1 MSIATIL
8 RGKKSDIFSVE
19 LTDTI
24 ARVASVL
31 AEKRVGALLVL
42 DRARQLLGIV
52 SERDVMRCLAAE
64 GARTLEMTAAQIMT
78 RVVHTVGPDTAVET
92 AMEMMTNGRVRH
104 LPVVDGGSLVGMISI
119 GDLVKERLD
128 QQAHEVDT
136 LRDYVAGRS

>member
-1 MSIATIL
+1 MSISTIL
-8 RGKKSDIFSVE
+8 RGKKSGIFSVE
-19 LTDTI
+19 PTDTI
-24 ARVASVL
+24 SRVASVL

-78 RVVHTVGPDTAVET
+78 RVVHTVGPDTTVET

>member
-1 MSIATIL
+1 MSISSIL
-8 RGKKSDIFSVE
+8 RGKKSGIFSVE
-19 LTDTI
+19 PTDTI

-42 DRARQLLGIV
+42 DRAQQLLGIV

-78 RVVHTVGPDTAVET
+78 RVVHTVTPETPVET
-92 AMEMMTNGRVRH
+92 AMEMMTNGRIRH
-104 LPVVDGGSLVGMISI
+104 LPVLDGSTLAGMISI
-119 GDLVKERLD
+119 GDLVKERID

-136 LRDYVAGRS
+136 LRDYVAGRG

>member
-1 MSIATIL
+1 MSISSIL
-8 RGKKSDIFSVE
+8 RGKKSGIFSVE
-19 LTDTI
+19 PTDTI
-24 ARVASVL
+24 ARVASIL

-42 DRARQLLGIV
+42 DRAQQLMGIV

-78 RVVHTVGPDTAVET
+78 RVVHTVTPDTPVET

-104 LPVVDGGSLVGMISI
+104 LPVVDGGSLAGMISI

-136 LRDYVAGRS
+136 LRDYVAGRG